1 MMVVRE
7 ASEKDLKQIYKL
19 ASLAGSGLTTLPLS
33 RKRLAQRIQLSQ
45 RSFASRSKFKKNE
58 YYFLV
63 LENFKTQEIVGTT
76 GVFSA
81 VGLIRPFYNASIKSE
96 QHSCLNPKI
105 KSTLKILH
113 VGTPYKGYT
122 ELATLFLRKDCRHGG
137 NGSLL
142 SKSRHLLMA
151 SYPERFAKYAMAEIR
166 GWVDS
171 KGRSPFWDTICRPF
185 FQMDLATA
193 DSINSMGNWKFI
205 DNLYPKKPIYLELLP
220 NEVQRAVGL
229 PHPES
234 VGALKLLEAEG
245 FKYNHVIDIFDGG
258 PCVEA
263 KISDIRAIRDS
274 RIARVI
280 TRPHESTKGRYIV
293 ANFKSGQF
301 RAVQSALS
309 IITRDKIGAP
319 EETLNALNLKSG
331 DTVRYVAMSAGRKA

>member
-1 MMVVRE
+1 MVVR
-7 ASEKDLKQIYKL
+7 AVCEKDLKAIYKL

-33 RKRLAQRIQLSQ
+33 RERLAQRIQLSQ
-45 RSFASRSKFKKNE
+45 RSFASRLKSPKNE

-63 LENFKTQEIVGTT
+63 LEDFKTQEIVGTT
-76 GVFSA
+76 GIFSA
-81 VGLIRPFYNASIKSE
+81 VGLTRPFYNATVKSE
-96 QHSCLNPKI
+96 EHVCSDPKI
-105 KSTLKILH
+105 KSTLNILH

-122 ELATLFLRKDCRHGG
+122 ELATLFLRKNCRHGG

-151 SYPERFAKYAMAEIR
+151 SHPKRFAKYAMAEIR
-166 GWVDS
+166 GWVDH

-205 DNLYPKKPIYLELLP
+205 HNLYPNKPIYLELLP
-220 NEVQRAVGL
+220 IEVRKVVAL

-263 KISDIRAIRDS
+263 KISEIRAVRDS
-274 RIARVI
+274 QTAHII
-280 TRPHESTKGRYIV
+280 TSSDEITKGRYIV
-293 ANFKSGQF
+293 ANCKSGQF
-301 RAVQSALS
+301 RAVQSALT
-309 IITRDKIGAP
+309 IINRDTVGAP
-319 EETLNALNLKSG
+319 KETLRALDLKSG
-331 DTVRYVAMSAGRKA
+331 EIVRFVTMSAGSKA